1 MDRFALA
8 VSGQPRREPFG
19 GIEQPGIAGFGGEQ
33 DQQADGHDTA
43 VLIGRLTLNIAHL
56 IGQTKIPAADNLL
69 AGSAPDPR
77 PIRFRPLAG
86 LGGTAMELF
95 TQLFGDLLAF
105 VYHCFDR
112 IVIHGY
118 LSGLSRPEQVVHFFR
133 NVVGVATVS
142 KEVLSQRTADYQAW
156 VEAFA
161 GNHRLPI
168 EWAEKGVRKE
178 DHVLPWQRRMARQD
192 AYGVYFIFKSMEQG
206 ASFRV
211 SVPKYASK
219 DPNYRIL
226 ARQRS
231 RFTHY
236 YFYIRD
242 QVLGPIVMRVGSF
255 FPFQT
260 SYYLNGH
267 SFIEQELKRA
277 QIGFRKTDNA
287 FLAVDDVAALQ
298 AAADK
303 LSAEIIRKQLDYW
316 TLILGPKFS
325 AKERKQFQLSRFYAI
340 AQIEYCRNFIFKR
353 HFPIHKLFERSCE
366 LGLWRLTADKIAAIF
381 GTRVHRR
388 MHGKLATIIDRIE
401 HGHHVF
407 RAYFKHAFLKQY
419 EKFSTFLRNELVSN
433 NLADFRLKKGL
444 EHLEAVRQ
452 RFQTITARFA
462 GFQAQWLNVHVD
474 FPLLQRL
481 ALPITVGAV
490 RYPGIKIHEPR
501 VIRLLE
507 VLLHGGS
514 HLGGWTARQIH
525 HAVLT
530 SFHLSHSAYGLTQLR
545 YDLRKLKGHGLLQRD
560 GSRYAYR
567 LTPKGV
573 QVALLFLFFHK
584 RLCGPLANS
593 RFHHRPDPAHQP
605 PSKLEAA
612 YHRAD
617 NAIQHVVDLLA
628 A

>member
-1 MDRFALA
+1 MD
-8 VSGQPRREPFG
+8 
-19 GIEQPGIAGFGGEQ
+19 
-33 DQQADGHDTA
+33 
-43 VLIGRLTLNIAHL
+43 
-56 IGQTKIPAADNLL
+56 
-69 AGSAPDPR
+69 
-77 PIRFRPLAG
+77 
-86 LGGTAMELF
+86 LF
-95 TQLFGDLLAF
+95 TQLFGDWLAF

-112 IVIHGY
+112 IVIYGY
-118 LSGLSRPEQVVHFFR
+118 LSGLSRPERVVNFFR
-133 NVVGVATVS
+133 LVVGVPVVS
-142 KEVLSQRTADYQAW
+142 KEILSQRTADYQNW

-161 GNHRLPI
+161 RNHRIPI

-178 DHVLPWQRRMARQD
+178 HHVLPWQRRMVRA
-192 AYGVYFIFKSMEQG
+192 ASYGVYFILKSMEQG
-206 ASFRV
+206 PTFRV
-211 SVPKYASK
+211 TVPKYPTK

-242 QVLGPIVMRVGSF
+242 ETLGPMVMRVASF
-255 FPFQT
+255 LPFQT
-260 SYYLNGH
+260 TYYLNGH
-267 SFIEQELKRA
+267 SFIEQELNRA
-277 QIGFRKTDNA
+277 QIGFRKNDNA

-298 AAADK
+298 AAADR
-303 LSAEIIRKQLDYW
+303 LSPDIIRKRLDYW
-316 TLILGPKFS
+316 TFILGPKFS
-325 AKERKQFQLSRFYAI
+325 TNERKRLNLSRFYAI
-340 AQIEYCRNFIFKR
+340 TQIEYCRNFIFKR

-366 LGLWRLTADKIAAIF
+366 LGLWRLTADKIAEIF
-381 GTRVHRR
+381 GARLNRR
-388 MHGKLATIIDRIE
+388 MRGKLATVIDRIE

-407 RAYFKHAFLKQY
+407 RAYFKNAFLKQY
-419 EKFSTFLRNELVSN
+419 EKFTTFLRNELVSN
-433 NLADFRLKKGL
+433 NLADFQLRKGL
-444 EHLEAVRQ
+444 DHLDAVRE
-452 RFQTITARFA
+452 RFQAITSRFA

-490 RYPGIKIHEPR
+490 RYPGIKIHDPR

-514 HLGGWTARQIH
+514 HVGGWTTKQIH

-530 SFHLSHSAYGLTQLR
+530 SFHLSEKTYGLNQLR

-584 RLCGPLANS
+584 RLCGPLAYS
-593 RFHHRPDPAHQP
+593 RFHHRPIARHQP
-605 PSKLEAA
+605 PSRLEAA

-617 NAIQHVVDLLA
+617 TAIQHIVDLLA